1 MHIKKIIIQ
10 GFKTYKNT
18 TTIDLL
24 SPHCNVVVGR
34 NGSGKSN
41 FFAAI
46 RFVLS
51 DAYTHMSR
59 EERQGLIHEGSG
71 TVMSAYVEIIFDNT
85 DGRFP
90 INKPEISI
98 RRTIGL
104 KKDDYSLDGK
114 SATRSDIMNLLESAG
129 FSRSN
134 PYYIVPQGRITSLT
148 NSKNHERLNLLKEVS
163 GANVFENKLKESMKE
178 MNQSNL
184 KRARI
189 DETLV
194 SIEERLKDLQIES
207 ADLKDFQKL
216 DKLKKILEFNI
227 FDREYNE
234 LNESLEELEEKHQ
247 SILQE
252 SKQDLIELEK
262 REKLCVE
269 LQDSI
274 NELKISAKVLKLEK
288 EQSDL
293 DCDQLLKVIA
303 EKEIKLRE
311 LSLNNELSKEQNIHI
326 NEQIGILQL
335 EINQHKQEISRYKPE
350 LNKLQQ
356 QESSLKQQLLEISSK
371 QRALYAKQSRF
382 LKFVNKKDRDSWLN
396 TEISK
401 LKRQITDKDQEM
413 RHISNEVKTRESSL
427 EELSES
433 IKKLNDSLNDEEH
446 IKTLA
451 NLKTTINDS
460 KQQITQLVDQRKIL
474 WRDEIRLKSV
484 HDSLTNDLTNAT
496 NIVNQT
502 MDRAQA
508 QGIAAVKQIA
518 QRLNLS
524 DRVYGTVA
532 ELFNVNDKYKTAAEV
547 IAGNSLFHIV
557 VDTDVTAATIMEELI
572 RNKAGRVTFVPLN
585 RIDNIEVEYPD
596 SHENQCLPLIK
607 KLKYNEQVYK
617 AINQIFGK
625 TLVVSELLKGGE
637 LSRKYKL
644 SCITLDGDR
653 VDTRGVLSGGY
664 RDYKNSR
671 IDALKIQT
679 RKKQELEKTDRELVK
694 VTEEIESTNSQLNKL
709 NNELQLNVRDLDR
722 LSVSKEPI
730 KIELSQLTNKKFNLD
745 QEISSL
751 KSNLQNLQN
760 TKNSIKVNLKQHEL
774 ELNSEFTQVLTQD
787 EQNELDE
794 LSKLAI
800 ELESKLDHIVTRSS
814 ELDTKISGIES
825 EVINNLQ
832 PKLNKY
838 RQEQQKQQQQQLQLQ
853 QESSKSSDTKSNLE
867 YEELQQELENLHIQL
882 DTSQLRNSQVVENLT
897 KINEEINNC
906 EQELAQANK
915 QQIKIIKNIEKFLKQ
930 TNNLLNQKLIKSQMR
945 DDANQKI
952 RELGVLP
959 EEAFQS
965 EKYDQYSS
973 DQLLSK
979 LNGINQELTKYSH
992 INKKAIEQFNLFNR
1006 QKEDLMAR
1014 RIDLNNSKASIE
1026 NLITNLQQQK
1036 NDAIKKSFN
1045 QVAKSFKQIFE
1056 KLVPRGTGNLIMQK
1070 KNDNNNNVNVTDDVN
1085 SDNDD
1090 DDDDDDIDNYSGV
1103 AISVSFNSK
1112 NDEQQRIEQL
1122 SGGQKSLC
1130 AIALIFAIQNCDPAP
1145 FYLFDEIDSNLDTQ
1159 YRISVAR
1166 LIHQLSRNNEDNN
1179 NNEGRSRGAQ
1189 FICTTFR
1196 PELLQLS
1203 GDKFYGVTFS
1213 NKVSS
1218 VNEIN
1223 KEEAMSFVEG
1233 QQQQQQQL

>member
-326 NEQIGILQL
+326 NEQIGILQS

-356 QESSLKQQLLEISSK
+356 QESSLKQQLSEISSK

-382 LKFVNKKDRDSWLN
+382 SKFVNKKDRDSWLN

-625 TLVVSELLKGGE
+625 TLVVSELSKGGE

-679 RKKQELEKTDRELVK
+679 RKKQELEKTDRELIK
-694 VTEEIESTNSQLNKL
+694 VTKEIESTNSQLNKL

-760 TKNSIKVNLKQHEL
+760 TKNSIKVNLKQHES

-794 LSKLAI
+794 LSKSAI

-838 RQEQQKQQQQQLQLQ
+838 RQEQQKQHQQQLQLQLQ
-853 QESSKSSDTKSNLE
+853 QESSRSSDTKSNLE
-867 YEELQQELENLHIQL
+867 YEELQQELESLHIQL
-882 DTSQLRNSQVVENLT
+882 DTSQSRNSQVVENLT

-915 QQIKIIKNIEKFLKQ
+915 QQIKIIKNIEKSSKQ
-930 TNNLLNQKLIKSQMR
+930 TNNLLNQKSIKSQMR

-1014 RIDLNNSKASIE
+1014 RIDLNNSKASI
-1026 NLITNLQQQK
+1026 
-1036 NDAIKKSFN
+1036 
-1045 QVAKSFKQIFE
+1045 V
-1056 KLVPRGTGNLIMQK
+1056 QK

-1085 SDNDD
+1085 SDND

-1233 QQQQQQQL
+1233 QQQQQQS